1 MINAGLMRGLVI
13 AFAIIGYAILANYT
27 NQSTH
32 SATLGVLVAL
42 APLILTGIIMTWH
55 ATRRG
60 YLIATIIVTT
70 SLAWLMWPMLELH
83 YGWIYWLEHESLQWA
98 LLLTFARTLRQQRQ
112 PLCTQLATI
121 VHGELTPLYA
131 RYTYQV
137 TVAWTAFFALMIII
151 STSLFFL
158 QPIAVWSIF
167 ANFIFMPLV
176 AVMFIAEYAVR
187 KIVRPELA
195 QVNIMDAVRAFMQ
208 HSAHR
213 H

>member
-1 MINAGLMRGLVI
+1 MVKAGFMRGLII
-13 AFAIIGYAILANYT
+13 AVAIIGYAILANYT
-27 NQSTH
+27 NQSTGTG
-32 SATLGVLVAL
+32 TLGVLVAL
-42 APLILTGIIMTWH
+42 APLILTGVIMTWH

-60 YLIATIIVTT
+60 LMISLFLVAATLV
-70 SLAWLMWPMLELH
+70 WLVWPLLELH

-98 LLLTFARTLRQQRQ
+98 LLLTFARTLHQQRQ

-121 VHGELTPLYA
+121 VHGELTPAYA
-131 RYTYQV
+131 HYTYQV
-137 TVAWTAFFALMIII
+137 TIAWTAFFALMILI

-176 AVMFIAEYAVR
+176 ALMFIAEYAVR
-187 KIVRPELA
+187 KVARPELA
-195 QVNIMDAVRAFMQ
+195 QVSIMDAVHAFMQ

-213 H
+213 R

>member
-1 MINAGLMRGLVI
+1 MRGLII
-13 AFAIIGYAILANYT
+13 AFAIIGYAILANHT

-32 SATLGVLVAL
+32 NATLGVIVAL
-42 APLILTGIIMTWH
+42 APLALTAVIMTWH
-55 ATRRG
+55 AKQPRLMLG
-60 YLIATIIVTT
+60 LISITAGLLW
-70 SLAWLMWPMLELH
+70 LAWPVLERH

-131 RYTYQV
+131 HYTYQV
-137 TVAWTAFFALMIII
+137 TVAWTAFFALMILI

-187 KIVRPELA
+187 KIARPELA
-195 QVNIMDAVRAFMQ
+195 QTNIMDAVRAFMQ
-208 HSAHR
+208 YSAHR
-213 H
+213 R

>member
-1 MINAGLMRGLVI
+1 MVKAGFMRGLII
-13 AFAIIGYAILANYT
+13 AVAIIGYAILANYT
-27 NQSTH
+27 NQSTRTG
-32 SATLGVLVAL
+32 TLGVLVAL
-42 APLILTGIIMTWH
+42 APLVLTGIIMTWH

-60 YLIATIIVTT
+60 LMISLLIVAAA
-70 SLAWLMWPMLELH
+70 LAWLVWPMLELH

-121 VHGELTPLYA
+121 VHGELTPVYA

-137 TVAWTAFFALMIII
+137 TVAWTAFFALMILI

-176 AVMFIAEYAVR
+176 ALMFIAEYAVR
-187 KIVRPELA
+187 KVLRPELA
-195 QVNIMDAVRAFMQ
+195 QVNIMDAVHAFMQ
-208 HSAHR
+208 HSANR

>member
-1 MINAGLMRGLVI
+1 MSYAGLMRGLVI
-13 AFAIIGYAILANYT
+13 AFAIIGYAILANHT
-27 NQSTH
+27 NQSTQNT
-32 SATLGVLVAL
+32 TLGALVAL
-42 APLILTGIIMTWH
+42 APLLLTGIIMTWH

-60 YLIATIIVTT
+60 LLISLLIVAAT
-70 SLAWLMWPMLELH
+70 LAWLVWPMLELH
-83 YGWIYWLEHESLQWA
+83 YGWIYWLEHESLQWT

-112 PLCTQLATI
+112 PLCTQFATI

-137 TVAWTAFFALMIII
+137 TVAWSAFFALMIII

-158 QPIAVWSIF
+158 QPIAIWSIF

-176 AVMFIAEYAVR
+176 ALMFIAEYAVR

-195 QVNIMDAVRAFMQ
+195 QVSIMDAVRAFMQ

-213 H
+213 R